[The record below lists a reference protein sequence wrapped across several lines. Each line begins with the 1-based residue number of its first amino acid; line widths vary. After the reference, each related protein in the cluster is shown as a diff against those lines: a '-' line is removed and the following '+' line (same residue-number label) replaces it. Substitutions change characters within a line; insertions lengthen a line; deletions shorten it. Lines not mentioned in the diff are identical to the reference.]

1 MALYSRLFK
10 YAPRPGR
17 TQLENFLTESF
28 CDCLERMTVLDRKGV
43 EAFILD
49 SLGGSRFPLDFRDRL
64 ASAKDLRWTTQHPI
78 YLADNRGYLDLC
90 LLADKRIVLAVEN
103 KIGSGFTSHLIS
115 EGTEDAGETTEE
127 LSQLDCY
134 DRWLATNSQGSVLV
148 LLTHLTDAPPDFLA
162 FDRADGDVHE
172 QPVFHSI
179 CRWAAVYD
187 WIAKWRE
194 VCGDSLRGKPGGA
207 FLDGLAGEL
216 LLFLEQK
223 NMSIATIKDSDLEL
237 IDAYFSQDIWKK
249 LHDLMASIRLRVV
262 PSLTTPRGSPRN
274 VPQTDAWEETQ
285 ILWDWAYCHEREL
298 GWYVG
303 WGLSGEHGLRH
314 LDVELDTTLQAFV
327 VVTNDDGGTRIP
339 FIAEDVQL
347 SEKAGWSVCESKT
360 RDQLSLVK
368 SMPTRLLAGEPEGF
382 SRAFEVWTAET
393 VKEGASVL
401 DRIHT
406 RSR

>member
-127 LSQLDCY
+127 LSQLDFY

-172 QPVFHSI
+172 QPVFHSV

-207 FLDGLAGEL
+207 LLDGLAGEL
-216 LLFLEQK
+216 LRFLEQK
-223 NMSIATIKDSDLEL
+223 KHEHSD
-237 IDAYFSQDIWKK
+237 DKGQ
-249 LHDLMASIRLRVV
+249 R
-262 PSLTTPRGSPRN
+262 PRTYRCLFFPRHL
-274 VPQTDAWEETQ
+274 EET
-285 ILWDWAYCHEREL
+285 
-298 GWYVG
+298 
-303 WGLSGEHGLRH
+303 
-314 LDVELDTTLQAFV
+314 
-327 VVTNDDGGTRIP
+327 P
-339 FIAEDVQL
+339 
-347 SEKAGWSVCESKT
+347 
-360 RDQLSLVK
+360 
-368 SMPTRLLAGEPEGF
+368 
-382 SRAFEVWTAET
+382 
-393 VKEGASVL
+393 
-401 DRIHT
+401 
-406 RSR
+406 